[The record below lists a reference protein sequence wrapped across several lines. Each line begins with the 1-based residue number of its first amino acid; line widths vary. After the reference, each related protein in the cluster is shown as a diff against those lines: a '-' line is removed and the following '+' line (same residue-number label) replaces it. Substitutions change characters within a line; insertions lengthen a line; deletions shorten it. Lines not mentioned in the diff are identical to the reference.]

1 MSNFR
6 YILGIGVIAVI
17 MGGCAANQNEQMQR
31 DIVLER
37 NVAFKNDKISFVDD
51 MDVLISDIKSVKEN
65 GLLKIMVEF
74 MNADMAKKRDFVYQI
89 EWYDQNGMLRES
101 TSWRAAQVIGNQK
114 IKIIEMA
121 TIPSVVDYKL
131 IIATKK

>member
-1 MSNFR
+1 MSSFR
-6 YILGIGVIAVI
+6 YILGAAAIAVI

-51 MDVLISDIKSVKEN
+51 MDVLVSDIKSVKEN

-89 EWYDQNGMLRES
+89 EWYDQNGMLKES

-114 IKIIEMA
+114 IKVIEMA

-131 IIATKK
+131 IIANKK

>member
-1 MSNFR
+1 MSSFR
-6 YILGIGVIAVI
+6 YILGATVIAVI

-31 DIVLER
+31 DTVLER
-37 NVAFKNDKISFVDD
+37 NKEFKNDKISFVDD

-89 EWYDQNGMLRES
+89 EWYDQNGMLKES

-114 IKIIEMA
+114 IKVIEMA

-131 IIATKK
+131 IIANKK

>member
-1 MSNFR
+1 MLSFK
-6 YILGIGVIAVI
+6 YILGAAITAAIL
-17 MGGCAANQNEQMQR
+17 GGCAANQNEQMQR
-31 DIVLER
+31 DAVLER
-37 NVAFKNDKISFVDD
+37 NKEFKNDKISFVDD
-51 MDVLISDIKSVKEN
+51 MDVLVSDIKSAKEN

-89 EWYDQNGMLRES
+89 EWYDQNGMLKES

-114 IKIIEMA
+114 IKVIEMA

-131 IIATKK
+131 IIANKK